1 MNRLELAEPIR
12 HGKSSG
18 VELKRADVRP
28 ERLARETAVLLNHE
42 DGHVLLGVEDD
53 GAVTGPVHPP
63 KRIGEQVMET
73 VRTHGRE
80 QWDGVHDT
88 VL

>member
-18 VELKRADVRP
+18 VELKRAVWP

-42 DGHVLLGVEDD
+42 GGHVLPGMEDD

-63 KRIGEQVMET
+63 KRIGEQVMEA

-88 VL
+88 IL